1 MTRIFK
7 IDVACDFHTTDCS
20 HKYDNNDA
28 VVSDFYFLALLRV
41 AAKDIAEA
49 VSLVYTKDAEDLL
62 LQCHNNRNDV
72 NIAQYLDEIHVQ
84 QVGGTF
90 VRDADDVEVLDCD
103 ITSRDWDG
111 SYKFTKLG

>member
-7 IDVACDFHTTDCS
+7 IGLACEFHTTDCS
-20 HKYDNNDA
+20 HKYDNDDA
-28 VVSDFYFLALLRV
+28 VIKDFYFCALLRV

-49 VSLVYTKDAEDLL
+49 VSIVYTENANELL
-62 LQCHNNRNDV
+62 LQCHNYHNNE
-72 NIAQYLDEIHVQ
+72 NIAQYLDEIHILQ
-84 QVGGTF
+84 IGGTF

-111 SYKFTKLG
+111 NYKFGKIG